1 MSVILSCIG
10 DNEKVHCMFPTDAAT
25 ADLTTFKPTAC

>member
-1 MSVILSCIG
+1 MSVILSYIG
-10 DNEKVHCMFPTDAAT
+10 DNEKVQSMFPTDAPT